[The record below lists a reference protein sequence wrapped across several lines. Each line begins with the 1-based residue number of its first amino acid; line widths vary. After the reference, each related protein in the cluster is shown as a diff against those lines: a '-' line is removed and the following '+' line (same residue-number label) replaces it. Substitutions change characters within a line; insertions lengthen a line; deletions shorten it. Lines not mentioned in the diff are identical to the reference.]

1 MINRLCKIY
10 ILCSERIEYL
20 RQSFES
26 VSSQNFGLYEIIIS
40 DNSSSKKIKNFFDET
55 KKNTH
60 KKYFYVKRFGER
72 SFSAHLKK
80 IIKEV
85 RSEFCVFFHDDD
97 VMHPNY
103 LEILSRTL
111 SKNKRY
117 SAVGCNAIIVNE
129 NTSSL
134 KKFADWES
142 DIEIKTPEELLN
154 FYFSNTLKITPAPF
168 PSYLYRSEAFK
179 LVCCQSLKGK
189 NCDLI
194 FLLELLKFG
203 PILWLNK
210 PLISLRLHGKNETK
224 KESVISRAQL
234 LKYIY
239 EHSLLKRRS
248 KIVMKYK
255 SMYFKNY
262 LKSKINSFNF
272 IRKNKFRFL
281 FLIYFIIIN
290 SL

>member
-20 RQSFES
+20 RQSFDS
-26 VSSQNFGLYEIIIS
+26 VSSQNFGPYEIIIS

-55 KKNTH
+55 KKNPT

-85 RSEFCVFFHDDD
+85 NSEFCVFFHDDD
-97 VMHPNY
+97 VMYPNY

-111 SKNKRY
+111 SINKRY
-117 SAVGCNAIIVNE
+117 SAVGCNATIINE
-129 NTSSL
+129 NSASS
-134 KKFADWES
+134 KKFTDWQS
-142 DIEIKTPEELLN
+142 DIEIKTPAELLN
-154 FYFSNTLKITPAPF
+154 FYFSNISKVTPAPF
-168 PSYLYRSEAFK
+168 PSYLYRAEAFK
-179 LVCCQSLKGK
+179 LVRCERLKGK

-224 KESVISRAQL
+224 KESLISRAQL
-234 LKYIY
+234 LNYVY

-248 KIVMKYK
+248 KSVMRYK
-255 SMYFKNY
+255 SMYLKNY

-281 FLIYFIIIN
+281 FLVYFIIFN